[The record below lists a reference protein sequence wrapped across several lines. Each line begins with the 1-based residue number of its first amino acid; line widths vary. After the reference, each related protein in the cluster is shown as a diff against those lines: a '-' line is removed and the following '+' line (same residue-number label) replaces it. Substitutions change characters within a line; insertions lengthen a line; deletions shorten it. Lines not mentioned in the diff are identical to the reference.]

1 MRPSR
6 YRPTHKAIAWFFDA
20 PEYCL
25 ELMSEMTGR
34 NIHMSNSDNSPSFW
48 GAIVDLMLLLK
59 AAVMGVVEGLTE
71 FLPIS
76 STGHLILAGAL
87 LGFDDDKAKVF
98 DIAIQTGAI
107 LAVII
112 VYWQKISSTVLSL
125 PRSVDAQRFA
135 LNVFIAFVPAV
146 ILGLLFG
153 KAIKAHLFTPAVVAT
168 TFIIGGFIIL
178 WAERRQASAVRIQEV
193 EDMRWQDALK
203 VGLVQ
208 CLAMIP
214 GTSRSGATII
224 GGMLLG
230 MSRKAA
236 TDFSFYLAIPTLIGA
251 GAYSLYKER
260 ALLSMADAPMF
271 AVGLLFSFLSAWICV
286 RWLLKFISTNS
297 FEVFAW
303 YRIVF
308 GLVVLGTSATGWVRW
323 TA

>member
-1 MRPSR
+1 MD
-6 YRPTHKAIAWFFDA
+6 IA
-20 PEYCL
+20 
-25 ELMSEMTGR
+25 
-34 NIHMSNSDNSPSFW
+34 
-48 GAIVDLMLLLK
+48 LLTK

-107 LAVII
+107 FAVIL
-112 VYWQKISSTVLSL
+112 VYWQKIRDTVVAL
-125 PRSVDAQRFA
+125 PTEKQAQQFA
-135 LNVFIAFVPAV
+135 LNVLIAFLPAV
-146 ILGLLFG
+146 VLGLLFG
-153 KAIKAHLFTPAVVAT
+153 KAIKENLFTPVVVAS

-178 WAERRQASAVRIQEV
+178 WAERRQQKNPAVARIHSV
-193 EDMRWQDALK
+193 EAMTKMDALK

-230 MSRKAA
+230 LSRKAA

-251 GAYSLYKER
+251 GVYSLYKER
-260 ALLSMADAPMF
+260 ALLSMADVPLF
-271 AVGLLFSFLSAWICV
+271 VVGLVFAFISAWLCI
-286 RWLLKFISTNS
+286 RWLLKYIATHS
-297 FEVFAW
+297 FVPFAW
-303 YRIVF
+303 YRIAF
-308 GLVVLGTSATGWVRW
+308 GMVVLATAWTGAINWVG
-323 TA
+323 

>member
-1 MRPSR
+1 M
-6 YRPTHKAIAWFFDA
+6 D
-20 PEYCL
+20 
-25 ELMSEMTGR
+25 
-34 NIHMSNSDNSPSFW
+34 
-48 GAIVDLMLLLK
+48 IVLLVK

-76 STGHLILAGAL
+76 STGHLILAGSL
-87 LGFDDDKAKVF
+87 LGMDDDKGKVF

-112 VYWQKISSTVLSL
+112 VYWQKIFSTVVAL
-125 PRSVDAQRFA
+125 PSQREAQRFA

-146 ILGLLFG
+146 VLGLLFG
-153 KAIKAHLFTPAVVAT
+153 KFIKAHLFTPTVVAS

-178 WAERRQASAVRIQEV
+178 WAEGWGRAKPENAHPNDHARIVNV
-193 EDMRWQDALK
+193 ESMSPLDALK

-208 CLAMIP
+208 CLAMVP

-230 MSRKAA
+230 LSRKAA

-260 ALLSMADAPMF
+260 DLLSVADAPMF
-271 AVGLLFSFLSAWICV
+271 AVGLVFSFISAWVCV
-286 RWLLKFISTNS
+286 RWLLRYIATHS
-297 FEVFAW
+297 FVPFAW
-303 YRIVF
+303 YRIAF
-308 GLVVLGTSATGWVRW
+308 GIVVLATAW
-323 TA
+323 TDLVTWAA